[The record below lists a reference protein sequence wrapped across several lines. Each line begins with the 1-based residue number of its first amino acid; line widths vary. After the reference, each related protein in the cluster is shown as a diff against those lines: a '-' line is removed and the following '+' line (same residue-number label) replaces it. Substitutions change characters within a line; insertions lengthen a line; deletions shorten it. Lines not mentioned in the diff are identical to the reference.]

1 MIPSACSV
9 ALPIPSPRPYSYAI
23 PAALADR
30 VMPGARVVVPVR
42 RREMVGVVL
51 SVGDPPERS
60 LKPVLLA
67 PDARAIVPGALLEL
81 ARWMAGYYASPIGI
95 VLRTM
100 LPAALWGTSRLVAT
114 LLAPER
120 AAGGVSRDVAG
131 LLERGGGR
139 MSAGALAR
147 KLRRP
152 VWDVLQRLERAGA
165 VFLETEPPDLG
176 PAARTER
183 YVALEKSLPTLL
195 EREAEFGRA
204 RRQREAYE
212 ALEALDGE
220 ATVRH
225 LVERL
230 GFSRAVLSG
239 LVARGLAHID
249 ERERPRDPFADV
261 EGVPPADPTPAQR
274 AAISAVQALERGDAL
289 TLFGVTGSG
298 KTLVY
303 LEALRPLVEAGR
315 GAIVLVPEIALT
327 PQLVARFRERL
338 EAPVVELHSGL
349 SDGDRLRAW
358 TAARAGT
365 ASVIIGTRSAV
376 FAPLARPGLI
386 VVDEEH
392 DTSYKQ
398 QEGFR
403 YSGRD
408 LAVWRAR
415 ALDVPV
421 VLGSATPSLES
432 IENARAGRYERL
444 VLPDRTGSAGDPAV
458 QLVDMR
464 RHPPTDGLTQP
475 LSAAI
480 QAHLDAGGQAL
491 IYLNRRG
498 FAPVLLCP
506 ACGQVAECLRC
517 DARMVV
523 HQRRA
528 QLVCHH
534 CGAERPLPSAC
545 PECQGEL
552 QAVGHG
558 TERLEQALRER
569 FGEAI
574 VARVDRDAV
583 RRRGELARQLD
594 RVRRGD
600 ARVLV
605 GTQMVTKGHDFPR
618 VTLVGVV
625 DTDQGLFGTDF
636 RSSER
641 LAQSLIQVA
650 GRAGRAEHPGQVLIQ
665 TLFPE
670 HPLLRVLLTSGYA
683 GFAELA
689 LAERQQAGWPPFSYL
704 ALLRAEASGR
714 PAAFA
719 FLEQARDC
727 APEAGGRV
735 QLLGP
740 APAPMERRSGRYR
753 GQLLVRAET
762 RASLQ
767 RFLSAWQPA
776 LEAATGSRRARWSLD
791 VDPVELF

>member
-1 MIPSACSV
+1 MDNPGPAEVASERHASVLAVAVPAPVMQLYDYLPPVGESADGQAGRRVLVPFGRTRRIGLVMSAREPRV
-9 ALPIPSPRPYSYAI
+9 PRSRLRPALNFLDEEALLPDELLRMLEWAAAYYQHPPGEVVAAALPAGLRRGSHLADGGVAWHATAAGQTADR
-23 PAALADR
+23 AALGKRA
-30 VMPGARVVVPVR
+30 PVQAA
-42 RREMVGVVL
+42 
-51 SVGDPPERS
+51 
-60 LKPVLLA
+60 LLA
-67 PDARAIVPGALLEL
+67 LLLDAPD
-81 ARWMAGYYASPIGI
+81 
-95 VLRTM
+95 
-100 LPAALWGTSRLVAT
+100 
-114 LLAPER
+114 
-120 AAGGVSRDVAG
+120 GV
-131 LLERGGGR
+131 
-139 MSAGALAR
+139 
-147 KLRRP
+147 
-152 VWDVLQRLERAGA
+152 
-165 VFLETEPPDLG
+165 
-176 PAARTER
+176 
-183 YVALEKSLPTLL
+183 
-195 EREAEFGRA
+195 EA
-204 RRQREAYE
+204 
-212 ALEALDGE
+212 EALDAAVGGWRR
-220 ATVRH
+220 AMPLLAAKG
-225 LVERL
+225 LVEHRTRPLVLPPVTPGTEAPRL
-230 GFSRAVLSG
+230 TPPQQAAVERVLS
-239 LVARGLAHID
+239 
-249 ERERPRDPFADV
+249 
-261 EGVPPADPTPAQR
+261 
-274 AAISAVQALERGDAL
+274 SAGFRTFLLD
-289 TLFGVTGSG
+289 GVTGSG
-298 KTLVY
+298 KTEVY
-303 LEALRPLVEAGR
+303 LRCIRAAIEARRQCL
-315 GAIVLVPEIALT
+315 VLVPEIALT

-600 ARVLV
+600 ARALV

-767 RFLSAWQPA
+767 RFLSAWRPA

>member
-1 MIPSACSV
+1 MDNPGAADVGMGESEPVLAIAVPAPVMQLYDYLPPPGESPHGQQGRRVLVPFGRSRRVGLVMGVREPRVPRARLRPALDFLDQSALLPEDLLRMLEWAAAYYQHPPGEV
-9 ALPIPSPRPYSYAI
+9 VAAALPASLRRGGALADGGAAWHATAAGRIADL
-23 PAALADR
+23 AALAKRAPVQSALLGLLVASADGLDAGGLDPAIGGWR
-30 VMPGARVVVPVR
+30 RAMP
-42 RREMVGVVL
+42 
-51 SVGDPPERS
+51 
-60 LKPVLLA
+60 LLA
-67 PDARAIVPGALLEL
+67 AKGLVEQ
-81 ARWMAGYYASPIGI
+81 
-95 VLRTM
+95 RTRP
-100 LPAALWGTSRLVAT
+100 L
-114 LLAPER
+114 
-120 AAGGVSRDVAG
+120 
-131 LLERGGGR
+131 
-139 MSAGALAR
+139 ALA
-147 KLRRP
+147 
-152 VWDVLQRLERAGA
+152 AA
-165 VFLETEPPDLG
+165 T
-176 PAARTER
+176 ARTEGPCLT
-183 YVALEKSLPTLL
+183 APQQ
-195 EREAEFGRA
+195 AA
-204 RRQREAYE
+204 
-212 ALEALDGE
+212 
-220 ATVRH
+220 
-225 LVERL
+225 VER
-230 GFSRAVLSG
+230 VLSG
-239 LVARGLAHID
+239 SG
-249 ERERPRDPFADV
+249 F
-261 EGVPPADPTPAQR
+261 R
-274 AAISAVQALERGDAL
+274 AFLLD
-289 TLFGVTGSG
+289 GVTGSG
-298 KTLVY
+298 KTEVY
-303 LEALRPLVEAGR
+303 LRCINAAIESGR
-315 GAIVLVPEIALT
+315 QSLVLVPEIALT

-338 EAPVVELHSGL
+338 DAPVVELHSGL
-349 SDGDRLRAW
+349 SDSDRLRAW
-358 TAARAGT
+358 TAARAAA
-365 ASVIIGTRSAV
+365 ASVVIGTRSAV
-376 FAPLARPGLI
+376 FAPLAHPGLI
-386 VVDEEH
+386 IVDEEH
-392 DTSYKQ
+392 DASYKQ

-444 VLPDRTGSAGDPAV
+444 VLPARTGEAGDPAV

-475 LSAAI
+475 LAAAI
-480 QAHLDAGGQAL
+480 QAHLDAGGQVL
-491 IYLNRRG
+491 VYLNRRG

-528 QLVCHH
+528 QLICHH
-534 CGAERPLPSAC
+534 CGAERPLPEAC
-545 PECQGEL
+545 PECRGEL
-552 QAVGHG
+552 QPVGHG
-558 TERLEQALRER
+558 TERLEQALRAR
-569 FGEAI
+569 FGDTI

-583 RRRGELARQLD
+583 RRRGELTRQLD

-650 GRAGRAEHPGQVLIQ
+650 GRAGRAAHPGQVLIQ

-670 HPLLRVLLTSGYA
+670 HPLLRVLLASGYG

-689 LAERQQAGWPPFSYL
+689 LAERRQAGWPPFSYL

-719 FLEQARDC
+719 FLDEARAC
-727 APEAGGRV
+727 APESGGRV

-753 GQLLVRAET
+753 GQLLVRAES

-767 RFLSAWQPA
+767 RFLAAWRPA
-776 LEAATGSRRARWSLD
+776 LEAARGSRRARWSLD